1 MTHSEAHAGTWKI
14 SVFAAL
20 MVAVLGLVAVS
31 ATAADDTASRLDRK
45 VRVMERVLDEV
56 LIQSPNVVVS
66 SRSVTRGLVLEE
78 YGALFTLEASLG
90 TEMFV
95 FAMPQPPAAP
105 IDAGDEG
112 RIIVAPKRPDRPGR
126 GESWDEWQEKSNEKR
141 AEQYAAFKSEMTDA
155 IVDYGVTLTELGD
168 DQWLAVVAFLDSR
181 PLLGSD
187 DRGGRLMLKIK
198 MRDLRQHS
206 AGSLSRDAVKGRV
219 IVEER

>member
-1 MTHSEAHAGTWKI
+1 MTHSETHVGTWKI
-14 SVFAAL
+14 VVVAAL
-20 MVAVLGLVAVS
+20 MVAALGLLAVS

-45 VRVMERVLDEV
+45 VKVMERVLDEV

-66 SRSVTRGLVLEE
+66 SRGVTRGLALEE
-78 YGALFTLEASLG
+78 FGALFTLEASLG
-90 TEMFV
+90 TEMFL
-95 FAMPQPPAAP
+95 FALPEPPAPPP
-105 IDAGDEG
+105 IGEDDEG
-112 RIIVAPKRPDRPGR
+112 HVIIAPRRVERVGR
-126 GESWDEWQEKSNEKR
+126 EDEWLEKSTEKR
-141 AEQYAAFKSEMTDA
+141 AEQYTAFKSEMTDA

-187 DRGGRLMLKIK
+187 DRGGRVMLKIK

-206 AGSLSRDAVKGRV
+206 AGNLSRDAVKGKV

>member
-1 MTHSEAHAGTWKI
+1 MTHSETHVGSWKI
-14 SVFAAL
+14 FVVAAL
-20 MVAVLGLVAVS
+20 MVAALGLMAVS

-66 SRSVTRGLVLEE
+66 SRGVTRGLVLEE
-78 YGALFTLEASLG
+78 YGALFTLEASVG

-95 FAMPQPPAAP
+95 FAMPRPPAAP
-105 IDAGDEG
+105 IGEDDADH
-112 RIIVAPKRPDRPGR
+112 IIVAPNRPDRAGR
-126 GESWDEWQEKSNEKR
+126 EDEWLEQSNEKR
-141 AEQYAAFKSEMTDA
+141 AEQYAAFKSEMMDA

-187 DRGGRLMLKIK
+187 DRGGRVMFKIK

-206 AGSLSRDAVKGRV
+206 AGNLSRDAVKGRV
-219 IVEER
+219 TVEER